1 MEKAPRHQTL
11 FLAEPLVDPV
21 QGGAVPDDVAVGL
34 TQVEFRLLRVL
45 ASQPGRIFSRS
56 ELLRVLYNDHRVV
69 SERTVDVHVKN
80 LRRKLRVPH
89 PKRFVRTWYGL
100 GYLLDITCDT

>member
-1 MEKAPRHQTL
+1 MAKALTHQTL
-11 FLAEPLVDPV
+11 FLAEPQVDPV

-34 TQVEFRLLRVL
+34 TQVELRLLSVL

-56 ELLRVLYNDHRVV
+56 ELLRSLYTDHRVV

-80 LRRKLRVPH
+80 LRRKLRVAH
-89 PKRFVRTWYGL
+89 PKRFVRTWYGF
-100 GYLLDITCDT
+100 GYLLDVTCDM